1 MSGDGATPRLDG
13 SHRQVVVVGGGQ
25 AGLSMS
31 YHLGRYEVD
40 HLVLEQNT
48 VGHEWRERRWDS
60 FCLVTPNW
68 QCQLPGFPY
77 AGDDPHG
84 FMDKDEIIEY
94 LEGFAE
100 FVDAPLVEGVK
111 VTALTRGERGGFE
124 VETSAGELT
133 ADQVVVATGGYHHPQ
148 IPRRAERFP
157 DSIVQLHSSQYRD
170 AESLPDGEVMVIG
183 TGQSGG
189 QVAEDLHLAGR
200 RVHLCVGGAPRTA
213 RFYRA
218 RDVTDWL
225 ADMGHYDLPVDEHP
239 SGERIRLQRNH
250 YVTGRGGGR
259 DIDLRQF
266 ALEGMRLY
274 GRLEAVEGAT
284 LRFSPDL
291 RENLDHADEVSESI
305 KAGIDKHIE
314 AEAVSAPEEAGYTPV
329 WEPEEE
335 PREIDLERER
345 ISTVIWSTGFV
356 RDFGWI
362 DAPAFDGRGEPKHHR
377 GVTDVEGLF
386 FVGLPWMHTWG
397 SGRFSGVARDA
408 EHLAG
413 RIRARIEQRGFA
425 LA

>member
-1 MSGDGATPRLDG
+1 MSGENGAPRIDGA
-13 SHRQVVVVGGGQ
+13 HKQVVVVGGGH
-25 AGLSMS
+25 AGVSMS
-31 YHLGRYEVD
+31 YYLSRDEVD
-40 HLVLEQNT
+40 HLVLEQNA
-48 VGHEWRERRWDS
+48 VGHEWRARRWDS

-68 QCQLPGFPY
+68 QCQLPGYPY

-84 FMDKDEIIEY
+84 FMEKGEIIEY
-94 LEGFAE
+94 LEGFAR

-124 VETSAGELT
+124 LETSAGDLT
-133 ADQVVVATGGYHHPQ
+133 ADAVVVATGGYHQPSV
-148 IPRRAERFP
+148 PRRAERFP
-157 DSIVQLHSSQYRD
+157 DGIVQLHSSEYRN
-170 AESLPDGEVMVIG
+170 AESLPDGEVLVIG

-189 QVAEDLHLAGR
+189 QVTEDLHLAGR

-213 RFYRA
+213 RFYRG

-239 SGERIRLQRNH
+239 SGERIRLQANH

-274 GRLEAVEGAT
+274 GRLSAVEGTT

-314 AEAVSAPEEAGYTPV
+314 AEGVSAPEEAGYVPV

-335 PREIDLERER
+335 PRELGLERAG
-345 ISTVIWSTGFV
+345 ITSAIWCTGFT

-362 DAPAFDGRGEPKHHR
+362 DAPAFDGRGEPKHVR

-386 FVGLPWMHTWG
+386 FLGLPWLYTWG

-408 EHLAG
+408 EHLEVKIGAL
-413 RIRARIEQRGFA
+413 IEQREFA
-425 LA
+425 LV

>member
-274 GRLEAVEGAT
+274 GRLSAVEGTT

-291 RENLDHADEVSESI
+291 RANLDHADEVSESI

-314 AEAVSAPEEAGYTPV
+314 AEGVSAPEEAGYVPV

-335 PREIDLERER
+335 PRELDLERAG
-345 ISTVIWSTGFV
+345 ITSAIWCTGFT

-362 DAPAFDGRGEPKHHR
+362 DAPAFDGRGEPKHVR

-386 FVGLPWMHTWG
+386 FLGLPWLYTWG

-408 EHLAG
+408 EHLVVKIGAL
-413 RIRARIEQRGFA
+413 IEQRAFA
-425 LA
+425 LV